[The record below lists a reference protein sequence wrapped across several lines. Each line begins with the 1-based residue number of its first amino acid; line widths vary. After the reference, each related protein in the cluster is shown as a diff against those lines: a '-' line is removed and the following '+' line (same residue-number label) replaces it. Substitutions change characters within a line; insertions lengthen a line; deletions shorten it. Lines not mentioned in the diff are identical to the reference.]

1 MPAVAVP
8 PNLHTPPTGLPM
20 PSIGLALS
28 GGGFRATLYHLGVIR
43 YLRDSGSLPLVADI
57 AAVSGGSIVA
67 AHLVL
72 NWDRYNGSDAAF
84 AEAAAE
90 IIRFVQFDVRNHIVR
105 RLPLLFPLRY
115 AAKVTGWPAARLAP
129 NALLERYY
137 RDFLFGDRRLF
148 ELPVSPGLHILA
160 TNVSDGVL
168 SVFNRDGLHVQK
180 RDLDGDDPFHH
191 VPGWT
196 APIAKVVGASSAF
209 PGFFPPVEITA
220 ADLGVRDGHFPTE
233 SFTDGG
239 VYDNLGIRAF
249 RWLQQYRGNGL
260 NRVFVSDAGKPFQI
274 LGETSLGF
282 LAQSIRATD
291 ILWDRVWQLEREN
304 FGDQNGFHFVP
315 ITRVVPAEED
325 PQSLHPVVQAEV
337 ASIRT
342 DLDRFS
348 DLEVNTLVGHGSE
361 VARSVHRRMAATT
374 KSDVHEGPVWLPLPG
389 SPALRHTLAAVAGAD
404 PSASGDA
411 SAAVTE
417 ESGQGMVANQAV
429 AGVRPGTARTGGTN
443 PQAMLATSLRRS
455 SRRKV
460 WSTLLDFS
468 DWPSWIYLVLGFVLL
483 VWLPLRFWR
492 LHRHEQMLT
501 SVINSMAKGDP
512 DIRLV
517 LDLVENDPL
526 HDWKPIVVADAAE
539 LAPAHTGDIDI
550 LSRSRI
556 IDLRKTWVGGGTR
569 EGQGLVQMRDRLTV
583 RIPENATDPLIRL
596 RTSNVVRELEYRQ
609 PRDQPQLT
617 VRRGFEELGGERLAR
632 YELSCDL
639 ADAPRGV
646 PVTLEIATSVRFPK
660 LEPGRMPFLL
670 EHPTDLLTVWMLFP
684 EDHPY
689 HTYKL
694 LRHPKGEPDASEP
707 LVARYAIDHPYGT
720 LIGWSV
726 IKPDPGTVYE
736 CRWTSD

>member
-1 MPAVAVP
+1 
-8 PNLHTPPTGLPM
+8 M
-20 PSIGLALS
+20 PSFGLALS

-72 NWDRYNGSDAAF
+72 NWDRYNGSDADF

-90 IIRFVQFDVRNHIVR
+90 VIRFVQFDVRNHIVR
-105 RLPLLFPLRY
+105 RLPLLFPLRH
-115 AAKVTGWPAARLAP
+115 AARLTGWPAARLTP
-129 NALLERYY
+129 NALLERHY
-137 RDFLFGDRRLF
+137 RDFLYGDRRLF
-148 ELPVSPGLHILA
+148 ELPKSPGLHILA

-220 ADLGVRDGHFPTE
+220 TDLGVREGHFPAE

-249 RWLQQYRGNGL
+249 RWLQQVRGSPL
-260 NRVFVSDAGKPFQI
+260 TRVFVSDAGKPFQI
-274 LGETSLGF
+274 LGDTSLGF

-315 ITRVVPAEED
+315 ITRVVPQEED
-325 PQSLHPVVQAEV
+325 PHALHPVLQAEV

-348 DLEVNTLVGHGSE
+348 DLEVNTLIGHGYE
-361 VARSVHRRMAATT
+361 VARSIHRRMAATAGGA
-374 KSDVHEGPVWLPLPG
+374 VHEGPVWLPLE
-389 SPALRHTLAAVAGAD
+389 SDAALLGAD
-404 PSASGDA
+404 VPGGTTT
-411 SAAVTE
+411 AAT
-417 ESGQGMVANQAV
+417 
-429 AGVRPGTARTGGTN
+429 GVEAHAGTARSGGTN
-443 PQAMLATSLRRS
+443 PRALLAARLRRS
-455 SRRKV
+455 GRRKV
-460 WSTLLDFS
+460 WSTLLDFR
-468 DWPSWIYLVLGFVLL
+468 DWPSWIYAVMALVLL
-483 VWLPLRFWR
+483 VWLPIRFWR
-492 LHRHEQMLT
+492 MHHHERMLT
-501 SVINSMAKGDP
+501 SVINSIAKGDP
-512 DIRLV
+512 DIRVV

-526 HDWKPIVVADAAE
+526 RDWRPIPVTDSDTLSPV
-539 LAPAHTGDIDI
+539 HIGDIEI

-556 IDLRKTWVGGGTR
+556 IDLRKTWVGQGAR
-569 EGQGLVQMRDRLTV
+569 DGQGVVQMRDRLV
-583 RIPENATDPLIRL
+583 IRIPEGATDPTLVL
-596 RTSNVVRELEYRQ
+596 RTANVVRDLDYRQ
-609 PRDQPQLT
+609 PRNQPQIT
-617 VRRGFEELGGERLAR
+617 VRRGFEEVAGEKLAR
-632 YELSCDL
+632 YELTCELS
-639 ADAPRGV
+639 AAPRDV
-646 PVTLEIATSVRFPK
+646 PVTIEIATNVRFPK
-660 LEPGRMPFLL
+660 LLPGRMPFLL

-689 HTYKL
+689 HTYRL
-694 LRHPKGEPDASEP
+694 LRHPRDTPDATEP
-707 LVARYAIDHPYGT
+707 LSARYTIDHPYGT

-726 IKPDPGTVYE
+726 IKPEAGTVYE
-736 CRWTSD
+736 CRWTND

>member
-1 MPAVAVP
+1 
-8 PNLHTPPTGLPM
+8 M

-43 YLRDSGSLPLVADI
+43 YLRDSGTLPLVADI

-72 NWDRYNGSDAAF
+72 NWERYNGSDGDF
-84 AEAAAE
+84 AAASAE
-90 IIRFVQFDVRNHIVR
+90 VIRFVQFDVRNHIVR

-137 RDFLFGDRRLF
+137 RDFLYGDRRLF
-148 ELPVSPGLHILA
+148 ELPESPGLHILA

-180 RDLDGDDPFHH
+180 RDLDGADPFHH

-196 APIAKVVGASSAF
+196 AAVAKVVGASSAF
-209 PGFFPPVEITA
+209 PGFFPPVEINA

-249 RWLQQYRGNGL
+249 RWLQQYRGNAL
-260 NRVFVSDAGKPFQI
+260 SRVLVSDAGKPFQI

-304 FGDQNGFHFVP
+304 FGDQNGFHFIP
-315 ITRVVPAEED
+315 ITRIVPLSED
-325 PQSLHPVVQAEV
+325 PQALHPVVQAEV

-342 DLDRFS
+342 DLDGFS
-348 DLEVNTLVGHGSE
+348 DLEVDTLVGHGYE
-361 VARSVHRRMAATT
+361 VARSVHRRMAGATAT
-374 KSDVHEGPVWLPLPG
+374 PVHEGPVWLPLSG
-389 SPALRHTLAAVAGAD
+389 ETGLHHALAAAPSIPAAEGVAEAVSEVGSGKAAIPD
-404 PSASGDA
+404 PTAPRA
-411 SAAVTE
+411 
-417 ESGQGMVANQAV
+417 
-429 AGVRPGTARTGGTN
+429 GTARSAATD
-443 PQAMLATSLRRS
+443 PRALLALTLRRS
-455 SRRKV
+455 SRRKI
-460 WSTLLDFS
+460 WSTLLDFG
-468 DWPSWIYLVLGFVLL
+468 DWTSWIYLILGFVLL
-483 VWLPLRFWR
+483 VWLPIRFWR
-492 LHRHEQMLT
+492 MHRHEQMLT
-501 SVINSMAKGDP
+501 SVINSIAKGDP

-526 HDWKPIVVADAAE
+526 RDWKPIDVTEATE
-539 LAPAHTGDIDI
+539 LRPVHVGDIDV

-556 IDLRKTWVGGGTR
+556 IDLRKAWVG
-569 EGQGLVQMRDRLTV
+569 QGARDGHGVVQMRDRLTI
-583 RIPENATDPLIRL
+583 RIPDGATDPAITL

-609 PRDQPQLT
+609 PRNQPQIV
-617 VRRGFEELGGERLAR
+617 VRRGFEEVAGEKLAR
-632 YELSCDL
+632 YELTCDL
-639 ADAPRGV
+639 ATAPRGV
-646 PVTLEIATSVRFPK
+646 PVTLEIATSVRFPR

-689 HTYKL
+689 HTYQL
-694 LRHPKGEPDASEP
+694 LRHPSGESAATEP
-707 LVARYAIDHPYGT
+707 LASRYTIDHPYGT

-726 IKPDPGTVYE
+726 ITPEPGTLYE

>member
-1 MPAVAVP
+1 
-8 PNLHTPPTGLPM
+8 M

-43 YLRDSGSLPLVADI
+43 YLRDCGGLAHVNDI

-72 NWDRYNGSDAAF
+72 NWDRYTGSDEQF

-115 AAKVTGWPAARLAP
+115 AAKVSGWPAARLSP
-129 NALLERYY
+129 NAILERYY
-137 RDFLFGDRRLF
+137 RDFLYGDRRLF
-148 ELPVSPGLHILA
+148 ELPEKPSLHILA

-180 RDLDGDDPFHH
+180 RDLDGADPFHH

-220 ADLGVRDGHFPTE
+220 SDLGVRDGQFPTE

-239 VYDNLGIRAF
+239 VYDNLGIRVF
-249 RWLQQYRGNGL
+249 RWLQQHRSTANGH
-260 NRVFVSDAGKPFQI
+260 VYVSDAGKPFQI
-274 LGETSLGF
+274 LGDASLGF
-282 LAQSIRATD
+282 LAQSVRATD

-304 FGDQNGFHFVP
+304 FGDQNGFHFAP
-315 ITRVVPAEED
+315 ITRVVPQAED
-325 PQSLHPVVQAEV
+325 PHAIHPVLQAEV

-342 DLDRFS
+342 DLDHFT
-348 DLEVNTLVGHGSE
+348 DLEVNALVGHGYE

-374 KSDVHEGPVWLPLPG
+374 ESSVHEGPVWLPLTGNGALQAEVPPEG
-389 SPALRHTLAAVAGAD
+389 GGLDGVAPAATGENPTAGVAG
-404 PSASGDA
+404 
-411 SAAVTE
+411 T
-417 ESGQGMVANQAV
+417 M
-429 AGVRPGTARTGGTN
+429 AGAGTARTLGTN
-443 PQAMLATSLRRS
+443 PRALLAMALRRS

-460 WSTLLDFS
+460 WSTLLDFR
-468 DWPSWIYLVLGFVLL
+468 DWPSWIYLALGIVFFVI
-483 VWLPLRFWR
+483 LPIRFWR
-492 LHRHEQMLT
+492 LHHHERMLT
-501 SVINSMAKGDP
+501 SVINSIAKGDP

-526 HDWKPIVVADAAE
+526 ADWKPIKVTDAE
-539 LAPAHTGDIDI
+539 VLGPVRVEEIEV

-556 IDLRKTWVGGGTR
+556 IDLRKAWVGQGIR
-569 EGQGLVQMRDRLTV
+569 EGIADVQLRDRITV
-583 RIPENATDPLIRL
+583 RVPEGSVNPWLTL
-596 RTSNVVRELEYRQ
+596 RTVNQVSDLVYRQ
-609 PRDQPQLT
+609 PRGQPQIS
-617 VRRGFEELGGERLAR
+617 VRRGSEMVDGQPVMR

-639 ADAPRGV
+639 SAAPRNV
-646 PVTLEIATSVRFPK
+646 PVALEIATRLRYPK
-660 LEPGRMPFLL
+660 LQPGRMPFSID
-670 EHPTDLLTVWMLFP
+670 HPADLLTVWMLFP
-684 EDHPY
+684 DDHPY
-689 HTYKL
+689 HTYRL
-694 LRHPKGEPDASEP
+694 LRYPLGKPEEAEP
-707 LVARYAIDHPYGT
+707 LTSRYTIDHPYGT

-726 IKPDPGTVYE
+726 ISPDRDAVYE